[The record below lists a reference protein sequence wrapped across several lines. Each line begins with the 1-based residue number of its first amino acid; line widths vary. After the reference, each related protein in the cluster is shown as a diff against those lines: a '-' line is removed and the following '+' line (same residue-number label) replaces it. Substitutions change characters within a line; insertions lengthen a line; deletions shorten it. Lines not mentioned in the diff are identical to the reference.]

1 MENRC
6 FRDETLF
13 EKGKHMSTLQKVP
26 AAQPLRK
33 ANLEEYDLVVLGGG
47 TGGLQA
53 IIVIENY

>member
-26 AAQPLRK
+26 SAQPLRK
-33 ANLEEYDLVVLGGG
+33 ANLEEYDLVVLGGS

-53 IIVIENY
+53 IIVI